1 MAFNKEQ
8 LQNSAVADL
17 FAINY
22 CQLCEISYA
31 PPSKICSLV
40 PTVKP
45 LGQGA
50 WQCIWGPTWDAED
63 ANLVFIASY
72 MEDRI
77 PVLAAVVIRGTDVD
91 ISDIWST
98 LIQVFEDLF
107 IPIQSQVPWLINSSA
122 HVADGTLDALW
133 TIQNLSYQS
142 PNGQQT
148 TILQFLTT
156 YLSAPENNAPV
167 LVVTGHSLG
176 GCLTTVVAP
185 WLQESLSAANVRNP
199 IVPTTFAAPTAGN
212 AAFATYFADHFAYAP
227 RYCNSLDVVPDAW
240 WSLEALDSIYK
251 PCGVSTP
258 DAVKLG
264 AWIFDEI
271 MAKAGVT
278 YSQPQMNMAPLK
290 GTSLKGTPDW
300 YEQGMHQHHVA
311 TYLNLLGGASITD
324 ERLTP
329 VRPRRNRRRPDAPA
343 VDACLKRGSR

>member
-17 FAINY
+17 FAISY

-50 WQCIWGPTWDAED
+50 WQCIWGPAWDAGD
-63 ANLVFIASY
+63 ANLAFIASY
-72 MEDRI
+72 MEDGI

-91 ISDIWST
+91 ISDIWGV

-122 HVADGTLDALW
+122 LVADGTLDALW
-133 TIQNLSYQS
+133 TIQNLNYQP

-148 TILQFLTT
+148 TISQFLTT
-156 YLSAPENNAPV
+156 YLGAPENEVPV

-176 GCLTTVVAP
+176 GCLTTLVAP
-185 WLQESLSAANVRNP
+185 WLQKSLSAANVTNP

-212 AAFATYFADHFAYAP
+212 AAFATYFADTFAYAP
-227 RYCNSLDVVPDAW
+227 RYFNSLDVVPGAW
-240 WSLEALDSIYK
+240 WSLEALDNIYK
-251 PCGVSTP
+251 PCGISAP
-258 DAVKLG
+258 DGVELG
-264 AWIFDEI
+264 IWIFDEI

-278 YSQPQMNMAPLK
+278 YGQPQTNMTLLK
-290 GTSLKGTPDW
+290 GMCLKGTPDW
-300 YEQGMHQHHVA
+300 YEEGMYQHHVV

-324 ERLTP
+324 ERLAP
-329 VRPRRNRRRPDAPA
+329 VRPRRNRRRPGAPPIS
-343 VDACLKRGSR
+343 ACLRRGSR

>member
-17 FAINY
+17 FAISY

-45 LGQGA
+45 LGQGV
-50 WQCIWGPTWDAED
+50 WECIWGPTWDAED

-91 ISDIWST
+91 ISDIWGM

-122 HVADGTLDALW
+122 LVADGTLDALW
-133 TIQNLSYQS
+133 TIQNLNYQP

-156 YLSAPENNAPV
+156 YLSAPENDALV

-176 GCLTTVVAP
+176 GCLTTLVAP
-185 WLQESLSAANVRNP
+185 WLQESLSAANVKNP
-199 IVPTTFAAPTAGN
+199 IIPTTFAAPTAGN
-212 AAFATYFADHFAYAP
+212 AAFATYFADNFAYAP
-227 RYCNSLDVVPDAW
+227 HYFNSLDVVP
-240 WSLEALDSIYK
+240 
-251 PCGVSTP
+251 
-258 DAVKLG
+258 G
-264 AWIFDEI
+264 AW
-271 MAKAGVT
+271 
-278 YSQPQMNMAPLK
+278 
-290 GTSLKGTPDW
+290 
-300 YEQGMHQHHVA
+300 
-311 TYLNLLGGASITD
+311 
-324 ERLTP
+324 
-329 VRPRRNRRRPDAPA
+329 
-343 VDACLKRGSR
+343 